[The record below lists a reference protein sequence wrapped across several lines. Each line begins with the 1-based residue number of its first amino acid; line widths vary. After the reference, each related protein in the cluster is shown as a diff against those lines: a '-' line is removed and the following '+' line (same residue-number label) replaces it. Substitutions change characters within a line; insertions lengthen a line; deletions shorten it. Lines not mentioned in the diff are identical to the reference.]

1 MLFNS
6 YIFILFFL
14 PLTLFLYYLLH
25 FYGKEQWA
33 YMELAGMSLWF
44 YGYFHPSYL
53 LIICSSI
60 LVNYTLSR
68 LFQHNTKPL
77 PNLDTSLP
85 FLVRNFSLWK
95 KWLLGLGLFFNL
107 GLLFY
112 FKYYDFF
119 LDNINLLFHQNFTLR
134 HIVLPLGISFFT
146 FQQVSYLID
155 SYRGETG
162 DYSLLEYTV
171 FVTFFP
177 QLVAGPIVL
186 HHELLPQL
194 QNKENHRLDQEW
206 LAKGVMIFA
215 VGLFKK
221 VILADTLGKAVTWG
235 FGRVEALSSVE
246 AFIVMLSY
254 TLQIYLDFSGY
265 CDMALGIGKMFHI
278 ELPMNFQSPYKSFS
292 IVEFWKR
299 WHITL
304 TRFLRQYIYFPL
316 GGSRKGELCTYR
328 NILLVFL
335 ASGLWHGANWTFIL
349 WGLLHG
355 LANALTRKYS
365 AYWEKMHL
373 VMQWGITFLFLNFTW
388 VVFRADSIA
397 QAKSFLRR
405 LVEMQSFSVSEELLE
420 CFHLPEF
427 TFFMQQLH
435 ISEWSSSIR
444 GIEMSL
450 MLLFCFVLVMNGK
463 NCYERN
469 WKISGKSAAMTMIL
483 LVWSIMS
490 LAGVSVFLYF
500 NF

>member
-14 PLTLFLYYLLH
+14 PLALCGYYLLH
-25 FYGKEQWA
+25 FFHKETWA
-33 YMELAGMSLWF
+33 YLELAGMSLWF
-44 YGYFHPSYL
+44 YGFFNPGYL
-53 LIICSSI
+53 LIIGSSI
-60 LVNYTLSR
+60 LVNYGLS
-68 LFQHNTKPL
+68 
-77 PNLDTSLP
+77 
-85 FLVRNFSLWK
+85 LVFRKREERALRK
-95 KWLLGLGLFFNL
+95 IALTLGLFFNF

-112 FKYYDFF
+112 FKYFDFF
-119 LDNINLLFHQNFTLR
+119 LENVNTLFRQNFALR
-134 HIVLPLGISFFT
+134 YIVLPLGISFFT
-146 FQQVSYLID
+146 FQQVSFLLD

-162 DYSLLEYTV
+162 ECSLLEYTV

-186 HHELLPQL
+186 HHELLPQI
-194 QNKENHRLDQEW
+194 QKKENHRLDQEW
-206 LAKGVMIFA
+206 LAKGLMIFS

-235 FGRVEALSSVE
+235 FGMVDALSSME
-246 AFIVMLSY
+246 AWIVMLSY
-254 TLQIYLDFSGY
+254 TFQIYLDFSGY

-278 ELPMNFQSPYKSFS
+278 DLPMNFNSPYKAFS

-316 GGSRKGELCTYR
+316 GGSRKGELRTYG

-355 LANALTRKYS
+355 IANGLNRKF
-365 AYWEKMHL
+365 AACWERMHV
-373 VMQWGITFLFLNFTW
+373 VMQWGMTFLFLNVTW
-388 VVFRADSIA
+388 VIFRADSIS
-397 QAKSFLRR
+397 QAGKFLRKI
-405 LVEMQSFSVSEELLE
+405 VGMQSFSVREELLE
-420 CFHLPEF
+420 CFELPEF
-427 TFFMQQLH
+427 IFLLQRFHLEG
-435 ISEWSSSIR
+435 SLSNIR
-444 GIEMSL
+444 GLIMIF
-450 MLLFCFVLVMNGK
+450 MLIFCLILVLNGK
-463 NCYERN
+463 NAYERV
-469 WKISGKSAAMTMIL
+469 WKITGKSAVVSVFL

-490 LAGVSVFLYF
+490 LTGVSVFLYF

>member
-14 PLTLFLYYLLH
+14 PLTLAGYYLLH
-25 FYGKEQWA
+25 SWGREKWA
-33 YMELAGMSLWF
+33 YMELAAMSLWF
-44 YGYFHPSYL
+44 YGYFNPAYL
-53 LIICSSI
+53 LIIGSSI
-60 LVNYTLSR
+60 LINYGFSVI
-68 LFQHNTKPL
+68 F
-77 PNLDTSLP
+77 
-85 FLVRNFSLWK
+85 RNRKEMQLRRFI
-95 KWLLGLGLFFNL
+95 LGLGLCFNL

-119 LDNINLLFHQNFTLR
+119 LENINIAFRQDFALR

-155 SYRGETG
+155 SYRGETNA
-162 DYSLLEYTV
+162 YSLLEYTV

-194 QNKENHRLDQEW
+194 QQKENHRLNQEW
-206 LAKGVMIFA
+206 LAKGIMIFSA
-215 VGLFKK
+215 GLFKK

-235 FGRVEALSSVE
+235 FGRVEELSSME
-246 AFIVMLSY
+246 AWIIMLSY
-254 TLQIYLDFSGY
+254 TFQIYLDFSGY

-278 ELPMNFQSPYKSFS
+278 ELPMNFNSPYKSFS

-316 GGSRKGELCTYR
+316 GGSRKGEFRTYR

-335 ASGLWHGANWTFIL
+335 ASGLWHGANWTFLL

-355 LANALTRKYS
+355 VANALTRKCS
-365 AYWEKMHL
+365 AYWEKMHS
-373 VMQWGITFLFLNFTW
+373 VMQWGLTFLFLNVTW
-388 VVFRADSIA
+388 VIFRADSIS
-397 QAKSFLRR
+397 QAGRFLHRIIG
-405 LVEMQSFSVSEELLE
+405 MQSFTVSEELLE
-420 CFHLPEF
+420 CYHLPEF
-427 TFFMQQLH
+427 TFLIQRLH
-435 ISEWSSSIR
+435 LTEPVSHIR

-450 MLLFCFVLVMNGK
+450 MLIFCFFLVMNGK
-463 NCYERN
+463 NCFEKD
-469 WKISGKSAAMTMIL
+469 WKLTGRSAAVSTFL

-490 LAGVSVFLYF
+490 LSGVSVFLYF

>member
-14 PLTLFLYYLLH
+14 PLTLFGYYLLH
-25 FYGKEQWA
+25 FFNRETWA
-33 YMELAGMSLWF
+33 YLELAGMSLWF
-44 YGYFHPSYL
+44 YGYFNPSYL
-53 LIICSSI
+53 LIIGSSI
-60 LVNYTLSR
+60 LVNYALSLVFCR
-68 LFQHNTKPL
+68 RKE
-77 PNLDTSLP
+77 TSLRKVM
-85 FLVRNFSLWK
+85 LVFGLLFNF
-95 KWLLGLGLFFNL
+95 

-119 LDNINLLFHQNFTLR
+119 LENINFLFRQDFALR

-146 FQQVSYLID
+146 FQQVSFLLD
-155 SYRGETG
+155 SFRGETG
-162 DYSLLEYTV
+162 QYSLLEYTV

-186 HHELLPQL
+186 HHELLPQI
-194 QNKENHRLDQEW
+194 QKKENHRLDQEW
-206 LAKGVMIFA
+206 LAKGLMIFS

-221 VILADTLGKAVTWG
+221 VILADTLGKAVAWG
-235 FGRVEALSSVE
+235 FGIVDELSSLE
-246 AFIVMLSY
+246 AWIVMLSY
-254 TLQIYLDFSGY
+254 TFQIYLDFSGY

-278 ELPMNFQSPYKSFS
+278 DLPMNFHSPYQAFS

-316 GGSRKGELCTYR
+316 GGSRKGELRTYG

-335 ASGLWHGANWTFIL
+335 ASGLWHGADWTFIL

-355 LANALTRKYS
+355 IANGLTRKFS
-365 AYWEKMHL
+365 GLWEKMHV
-373 VMQWGITFLFLNFTW
+373 VMQWGVTFLFLNVTW
-388 VVFRADSIA
+388 VIFRADSVS
-397 QAKSFLRR
+397 QAGRFLRKI
-405 LVEMQSFSVSEELLE
+405 VEMQSFSVREELLD

-427 TFFMQQLH
+427 TFIVQRLH
-435 ISEWSSSIR
+435 LSNLAALFH
-444 GIEMSL
+444 GIEMRLLL
-450 MLLFCFVLVMNGK
+450 MVCFVIVLVGK
-463 NCYERN
+463 NSYERE
-469 WKISGKSAAMTMIL
+469 WKVTGKSAVMTILL